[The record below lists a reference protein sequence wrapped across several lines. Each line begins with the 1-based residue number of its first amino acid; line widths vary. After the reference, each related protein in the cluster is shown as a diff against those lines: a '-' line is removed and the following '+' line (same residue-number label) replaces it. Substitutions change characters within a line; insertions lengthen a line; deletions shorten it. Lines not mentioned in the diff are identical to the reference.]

1 MNVITSRSLTK
12 ARLLRTQTRG
22 YATISSS
29 GPSPSL
35 TTHTLGP
42 FQVFDRETKRKQR
55 DTAAHKNGGASS
67 RTVEY
72 VRDEI
77 ADRMMERLE
86 VPLLSPPPL
95 RPFQYS
101 FQDIKRKFSTIVDLG
116 SGSGHFAKLLDPSTT
131 RKCIM
136 IDSSHGALHRD
147 PDSEFEVEVERIH
160 ADEENLLQVIN
171 PNTQEAIVSCL
182 SLHWVNDLPGILIQ
196 IKEAL
201 QPDGLFLG
209 AMFGGETL
217 FELRTALQLAEVDRE
232 GGISPHVSP
241 MTDTR
246 DVTNLLGR
254 AGFTLLTVDI
264 DEVKVAYPSMWELM
278 DDLRDMGESNAVL
291 GRRHIIHRD
300 TLAAASAI
308 YKGQPTFIPHPTF
321 ADIAYLVELHGNE
334 DGTIPATF
342 QVIFMIGWKPAPT
355 QPKPLERGSGKTNL
369 KDVL

>member
-1 MNVITSRSLTK
+1 MNIIPSRSLHRI
-12 ARLLRTQTRG
+12 RLFRAQTRA
-22 YATISSS
+22 YAAISSS

-42 FQVFDRETKRKQR
+42 FQVFDRETKRHQKDQ
-55 DTAAHKNGGASS
+55 AAYKDGGDSS
-67 RTVEY
+67 RTVDY
-72 VRDEI
+72 VRDEV

-86 VPLLSPPPL
+86 
-95 RPFQYS
+95 
-101 FQDIKRKFSTIVDLG
+101 DIKRKFNTIVDLG
-116 SGSGHFAKLLDPSTT
+116 SGSGHLTKLLDPNTT
-131 RKCIM
+131 QKCIM
-136 IDSSHGALHRD
+136 IDSSRGALHRD
-147 PDSEFEVEVERIH
+147 PNSEFDVDVERIH
-160 ADEENLLQVIN
+160 ADEENLLQVLE
-171 PNTQEAIVSCL
+171 PNSQEAIVSCL
-182 SLHWVNDLPGILIQ
+182 SLHWVNDLPGILVQ

-209 AMFGGETL
+209 AMFGGDTL

-232 GGISPHVSP
+232 GGISPRVSP

-246 DVTNLLGR
+246 DVSNLLGR

-264 DEVKVAYPSMWELM
+264 DEIKVAYPSMWELM
-278 DDLRDMGESNAVL
+278 DDLRDMGESNAVI
-291 GRRHIIHRD
+291 GRRHMIHRD

-308 YKGQPTFIPHPTF
+308 YK
-321 ADIAYLVELHGNE
+321 ELHGNQ

-355 QPKPLERGSGKTNL
+355 QPKPLQKGSGKTNL